1 MKVWIALYK
10 GEGNWVNRVVRKWTK
25 SIYSH
30 AELILDDKQTW
41 IGISPFIKARLVLR
55 QVYNYDPN
63 NWDFYEININQ
74 EQHNLIIDFYNL
86 TKDSKYD
93 WVGMLLSQC
102 LPFHIKEKNKWYC
115 SEWILYALR
124 ISNIIDWKIIKI
136 FDQADLSPA
145 KLHDILVLCNFKKVT
160 LE

>member
-10 GEGNWVNRVVRKWTK
+10 GEGDFVNKVVRWWTK
-25 SIYSH
+25 SDYSH
-30 AELILDDKQTW
+30 AELILNDKQTW

-55 QVYNYDPN
+55 KVSNYEPS
-63 NWDFYEININQ
+63 NWDFYEIDINQ

-93 WVGMLLSQC
+93 WAGMLLSQC
-102 LPFHIKEKNKWYC
+102 SPFRIKEKNKWYC
-115 SEWILYALR
+115 SEWIMYALR

>member
-10 GEGNWVNRVVRKWTK
+10 GKGNLINKIVRWWSD

-30 AELILDDKQTW
+30 AEFILSDKQTW
-41 IGISPFIKARLVLR
+41 IGISPFIKARVVQR
-55 QVYNYDPN
+55 KVTNYDPDK
-63 NWDFYEININQ
+63 WDFYEISITE
-74 EQHNLIIDFYNL
+74 EQHKLIIDFYNL
-86 TKDSKYD
+86 TKGCRYD
-93 WVGMLLSQC
+93 WAGMLLSQF

-124 ISNIIDWKIIKI
+124 ISNIIDWKVIKI

-145 KLHDILVLCNFKKVT
+145 KLHDILMLCNFKQTT

>member
-1 MKVWIALYK
+1 MKIWVALYK
-10 GEGNWVNRVVRKWTK
+10 GEGTFINKVVRWWTK

-55 QVYNYDPN
+55 QVSNYDPN

-102 LPFHIKEKNKWYC
+102 LPFRIKEKNKWYC
-115 SEWILYALR
+115 SEWILHALR
-124 ISNIIDWKIIKI
+124 ISNIIDWKVIKI

-145 KLHDILVLCNFKKVT
+145 KLHDILILCNFKKTT

>member
-1 MKVWIALYK
+1 M
-10 GEGNWVNRVVRKWTK
+10 
-25 SIYSH
+25 
-30 AELILDDKQTW
+30 
-41 IGISPFIKARLVLR
+41 
-55 QVYNYDPN
+55 
-63 NWDFYEININQ
+63 
-74 EQHNLIIDFYNL
+74 